1 MRILMVHNFYRSRG
15 GEEACLENLTR
26 TLTKRGHEVQTFSE
40 DNQRIQ
46 SWLERIRAGLGCIF
60 SFSAFRRMRKL
71 LRDFSPDVVHVHN
84 VFPLL
89 SPSVYWAA
97 GRHARVIQTVH
108 NYRFMC
114 ANGLFLKPDGERC
127 ERCLTGNFWNA
138 VRYVCYRKSRLES
151 AAMAVSLYIHRQ
163 LRTYPRNISRFVAPS
178 AFLKGRLVAAGF
190 PEERIHLIPHFLGQM
205 DVPSVP
211 QESRRSILY
220 IGRLGAEKG
229 LLTLLAAFEG
239 FQGWTLKIIGSGPM
253 ENLLRQRTQGRHDIL
268 LLGRLSSNEIQRQM
282 DQAICLILPS
292 ECYENFPMVFL
303 EAFRCGLPVIASR
316 LGGMEEMVEENVNGL
331 LFETGSASALKAALV
346 RFIGDPPLQKKLREG
361 ALATFQK
368 RYSEEVVYPK
378 LMEVYE
384 SR

>member
-1 MRILMVHNFYRSRG
+1 MVHNFYRSRG

-40 DNQRIQ
+40 DNQRIRGG
-46 SWLERIRAGLGCIF
+46 LGRLRAGLGCIF

-97 GRHARVIQTVH
+97 GKHARVIQTVH

-138 VRYVCYRKSRLES
+138 VRYACYRKSRLES

-163 LRTYPRNISRFVAPS
+163 LRTYQRNISRFVVPS
-178 AFLKGRLVAAGF
+178 AFLKRKLVAAGF
-190 PEERIHLIPHFLGQM
+190 PEERIHLIPHFLGPI
-205 DVPSVP
+205 DVPSIP

-253 ENLLRQRTQGRHDIL
+253 ENLLRQRVQGRHDVL
-268 LLGRLSSNEIQRQM
+268 LLGRLPPEEIQRHLV
-282 DQAICLILPS
+282 QAAALVLPS
-292 ECYENFPMVFL
+292 ECYENFPMVIL

-316 LGGMEEMVEENVNGL
+316 LGGMEEMVEENINGL
-331 LFETGSASALKAALV
+331 LFETGSPEGLRAALMKI
-346 RFIGDPPLQKKLREG
+346 IGDSSLQKKLREG
-361 ALATFQK
+361 ALAAFQK
-368 RYSEEVVYPK
+368 RYLEDVVYPK

-384 SR
+384 GRA